1 MATATNGNNKKHQEQ
16 PTPTS
21 YYNQLDLSH
30 CNNKSTNNLHR
41 QARPTRL
48 AMTVTAE
55 EEEDATDEDAPR
67 TEDTKWIL
75 LVENNKN
82 KLTMMMADLPLFESV
97 VAW

>member
-1 MATATNGNNKKHQEQ
+1 
-16 PTPTS
+16 
-21 YYNQLDLSH
+21 
-30 CNNKSTNNLHR
+30 
-41 QARPTRL
+41 
-48 AMTVTAE
+48 MTVTAE